1 MIPTVTPL
9 RTSGRA
15 PRVLTIDVED
25 WFHVCGDDYYSDPRG
40 WDRFVP
46 RVETTMALLF
56 RAIERGGH
64 RATLFF
70 LGWIA
75 ARYPDLVREAVRRG
89 HEVGVHGDLHRRA
102 DEMDAEEFRADL
114 LAASAKIQA
123 AGAPP
128 PRVHRAAE
136 WSIRRAADPAL
147 EVLAREGYACDAS
160 MTRVPPLGDAAN
172 DPGPQKIGFGEAGPV
187 IVEMPPLT
195 GAGFGRNLLM
205 GGGWAF
211 RMFPPGRVA
220 ATESGF
226 RDRGWP
232 AIFTFHPW
240 EVDPDHPPMEGI
252 SPLGRLVHFYRRA
265 STLERLE
272 RWLDPSD
279 PCAAV
284 SDALSKLER
293 LAA

>member
-1 MIPTVTPL
+1 MYPTVTPL

-15 PRVLTIDVED
+15 PRVLTVDVED
-25 WFHVCGDDYYSDPRG
+25 WFHVCGDDYFSDPRR
-40 WDRFVP
+40 WDRFAA

-56 RAIERGGH
+56 RALEGGGH
-64 RATLFF
+64 RATFFF

-75 ARYPDLVREAVRRG
+75 ARYPELVREAVRRG
-89 HEVGVHGDLHRRA
+89 HEIGVHGDLHRRA

-114 LAASAKIQA
+114 LEASAKIQR
-123 AGAPP
+123 AGAPR

-136 WSIRRAADPAL
+136 WSIRRVEDPAL

-160 MTRVPPLGDAAN
+160 MTRVPPLGKADN
-172 DPGPQKIGFGEAGPV
+172 HPGPQKIRFGGAAAA

-195 GAGFGRNLLM
+195 GSGFGRSLLM

-211 RMFPPGRVA
+211 RMFSEDRVA
-220 ATESGF
+220 GTENEF

-232 AIFTFHPW
+232 AVFTFHPW
-240 EVDPDHPPMEGI
+240 EVDPDHPPMEGL
-252 SPLGRLVHFYRRA
+252 SPLGRLVHFYRRD

-272 RWLDPSD
+272 RWLDESD
-279 PCAAV
+279 RCVAV
-284 SDALSKLER
+284 GDAISKLQG